1 MRGEPS
7 CRPLVSIAD
16 GTGASAVGQGVA
28 GQLATSLQIVKDVT
42 GIDIAQVINARVTG
56 EAIGE
61 GLNTPPR
68 KPRAAKP
75 TES

>member
-1 MRGEPS
+1 
-7 CRPLVSIAD
+7 
-16 GTGASAVGQGVA
+16 
-28 GQLATSLQIVKDVT
+28 VKDVT

-68 KPRAAKP
+68 RTRATKPA
-75 TES
+75 E

>member
-1 MRGEPS
+1 MTVIS
-7 CRPLVSIAD
+7 SD
-16 GTGASAVGQGVA
+16 GTGATTVGQGVA

-68 KPRAAKP
+68 RTRATKPA
-75 TES
+75 E